1 MTETTMTT
9 EAVPGLRDGGAAP
22 SVLRGG
28 PLPAAPAAGETVLSW
43 YETWVRETPDA
54 PAVADG
60 EHRWTYAELD
70 AAAVAVADT
79 LRGRVGPG
87 DIVAVCLD
95 RSAALVAVAV
105 ALARL
110 GAVYLPLGPRPGE
123 RRLAAVA
130 EGLRVVAVVGAP
142 ELLPP
147 AHRAAEH
154 LPLPVPEEGVN
165 AVAGAVA
172 AFRPPAAGART
183 APDGTFYAVLT
194 SGSTG
199 TPKAVAVG
207 QRSLGAL
214 LRWHR
219 ERTGLRAGDRHSLHV
234 GVAFDPHLLELWSAL
249 TCGATLSVAPD
260 EVRWD
265 PGALADWWREAGITV
280 AVSSTPMVEPLLD
293 RPWPAGLKVRHI
305 YVGGDRLR
313 RRPGP
318 DVTATIH
325 NAYGPAEAT
334 VVCTAY
340 AMRGEPADGA
350 ANGGAEG
357 HGGTADDG
365 AAGEPPAI
373 GRPVAGAVVCV
384 ADERGRVVPQ
394 GEAGELLVGGDCLSL
409 GYLDEELTARRFV
422 AAPDALTGVER
433 VYRTGDRVRLR
444 ADGELEFLGRLD
456 DQVKVSGVRVEPA
469 EVEAAFEHD
478 ARVRRAVVAVRRPAS
493 GGVRLVA
500 FVLPAPGASPAAR
513 DLLGG
518 VRAWLPEQA
527 VPSEV
532 HLVDGY
538 PLDANGKV
546 DRAALLDAAESATE
560 AAKATEATDGPA
572 AEGPAAADSGT
583 ARGLDDL
590 AGSASEVLVL
600 RLCRDLL
607 ATPAITLDDNF
618 TEAGGQSLTA
628 ARLLAA
634 IQDAVGVRLR
644 APEVLRQPDLRA
656 VAALVDKRLAAAA
669 EVS

>member
-1 MTETTMTT
+1 MTETTETARTADMASLPLDDDALRDSTT
-9 EAVPGLRDGGAAP
+9 VPGTPLP

-43 YETWVRETPDA
+43 YETWVRDTPGA
-54 PAVADG
+54 PAVLDG

-70 AAAVAVADT
+70 AAADAVADA

-87 DIVAVCLD
+87 DIVVVCLD

-130 EGLRVVAVVGAP
+130 EGLRVVSVIGAP
-142 ELLPP
+142 ESLPP
-147 AHRAAEH
+147 GHRAAEH
-154 LPLPVPEEGVN
+154 LPLPVPTEGVN
-165 AVAGAVA
+165 AVAKAVA
-172 AFRPPAAGART
+172 AFVPPVSDART

-199 TPKAVAVG
+199 TPKAVAVA

-219 ERTGLRAGDRHSLHV
+219 ERTGLTPEDRHSLHV
-234 GVAFDPHLLELWSAL
+234 GIAFDPHLLELWSAL
-249 TCGATLSVAPD
+249 TCGAALSVAPD

-265 PGALADWWREAGITV
+265 PAALADWWREAGITV

-293 RPWPAGLKVRHI
+293 RPWPTGLKVRHV

-313 RRPGP
+313 RRPAA

-334 VVCTAY
+334 VVCTAH
-340 AMRGEPADGA
+340 AMRGEPLDGPAD
-350 ANGGAEG
+350 
-357 HGGTADDG
+357 
-365 AAGEPPAI
+365 EPPAI

-384 ADERGRVVPQ
+384 ADERGAIVPR
-394 GEAGELLVGGDCLSL
+394 GEAGELLVGGDCLAL

-422 AAPDALTGVER
+422 AAPEALTGVER

-444 ADGELEFLGRLD
+444 PDGELEFLGRLD

-493 GGVRLVA
+493 GGARLVA
-500 FVLPAPGASPAAR
+500 FVLPAPGASPAVPE
-513 DLLGG
+513 LLSG

-527 VPSEV
+527 VPAEV
-532 HLVDGY
+532 RLVDGF

-546 DRAALLDAAESATE
+546 DRAALLAAQEPSAAGEAAE
-560 AAKATEATDGPA
+560 
-572 AEGPAAADSGT
+572 AAASG
-583 ARGLDDL
+583 AGELS
-590 AGSASEVLVL
+590 GSASEVLVL
-600 RLCRDLL
+600 GLCRDLL
-607 ATPAITLDDNF
+607 AAPAITLDDNF

-656 VAALVDKRLAAAA
+656 VAALVDKRLAANG
-669 EVS
+669 VS

>member
-1 MTETTMTT
+1 M
-9 EAVPGLRDGGAAP
+9 V
-22 SVLRGG
+22 SV
-28 PLPAAPAAGETVLSW
+28 
-43 YETWVRETPDA
+43 
-54 PAVADG
+54 
-60 EHRWTYAELD
+60 
-70 AAAVAVADT
+70 
-79 LRGRVGPG
+79 
-87 DIVAVCLD
+87 I
-95 RSAALVAVAV
+95 
-105 ALARL
+105 
-110 GAVYLPLGPRPGE
+110 
-123 RRLAAVA
+123 
-130 EGLRVVAVVGAP
+130 GAP

-147 AHRAAEH
+147 GHRAAEH
-154 LPLPVPEEGVN
+154 LPLPVPAEGVN
-165 AVAGAVA
+165 AVADAVA
-172 AFRPPAAGART
+172 AFVPPAADART

-207 QRSLGAL
+207 RRSLGAL

-249 TCGATLSVAPD
+249 TCGAALSVAPD

-265 PGALADWWREAGITV
+265 PAALADWWREAGITV

-293 RPWPAGLKVRHI
+293 RSWPEGLKVRHI

-313 RRPGP
+313 RRPGA

-334 VVCTAY
+334 VVCTAH
-340 AMRGEPADGA
+340 ALRGDRPDGA
-350 ANGGAEG
+350 A
-357 HGGTADDG
+357 D
-365 AAGEPPAI
+365 EPPAI

-384 ADERGRVVPQ
+384 ADEEGRIVPR

-422 AAPDALTGVER
+422 AAPVALTGVER
-433 VYRTGDRVRLR
+433 VYRTGDRVRMR
-444 ADGELEFLGRLD
+444 VDGELEFIGRLD

-469 EVEAAFEHD
+469 EVEAAFERD
-478 ARVRRAVVAVRRPAS
+478 ARVRRAVVAVRREAS
-493 GGVRLVA
+493 TDVARLVA

-513 DLLGG
+513 DLLSG

-527 VPSEV
+527 VPTRV
-532 HLVDGY
+532 RVVDGY

-546 DRAALLDAAESATE
+546 DRAALLAAEDSAEEDGTTTDACAT
-560 AAKATEATDGPA
+560 AAGATGSGATGSGATGSGAMAA
-572 AEGPAAADSGT
+572 AEVSGT
-583 ARGLDDL
+583 
-590 AGSASEVLVL
+590 ASEVLVL

-607 ATPAITLDDNF
+607 ADPAVTLEDNF

-656 VAALVDKRLAAAA
+656 VAALVDKRLAANGA
-669 EVS
+669 S

>member
-1 MTETTMTT
+1 MTETTDTT
-9 EAVPGLRDGGAAP
+9 ETAEAAPGPRDGVPAP

-28 PLPAAPAAGETVLSW
+28 PLPEAPAAGETVLSW
-43 YETWVRETPDA
+43 YETWVRDTPDA
-54 PAVADG
+54 PAVLDG

-70 AAAVAVADT
+70 AAADAVADA

-130 EGLRVVAVVGAP
+130 EGLRVVSVIGAP

-147 AHRAAEH
+147 GHRAAEH
-154 LPLPVPEEGVN
+154 LPLPVPTEGVN

-172 AFRPPAAGART
+172 AFRPPAADART

-199 TPKAVAVG
+199 TPKAVAVA

-219 ERTGLRAGDRHSLHV
+219 ARTGLTAGDRHSLHV
-234 GVAFDPHLLELWSAL
+234 GIAFDPHLLELWSAL
-249 TCGATLSVAPD
+249 TCGAALSVAPD

-280 AVSSTPMVEPLLD
+280 AVSSTPMIEPLLD

-313 RRPGP
+313 RRPGA
-318 DVTATIH
+318 DVTATVH

-334 VVCTAY
+334 VICTAH
-340 AMRGEPADGA
+340 AMRGAPLDGSAD
-350 ANGGAEG
+350 
-357 HGGTADDG
+357 
-365 AAGEPPAI
+365 EPPAI

-384 ADERGRVVPQ
+384 ADERGAIVPR
-394 GEAGELLVGGDCLSL
+394 GEAGELLVGGECLAL

-422 AAPDALTGVER
+422 AAPDALRGVER
-433 VYRTGDRVRLR
+433 VYRTGDRVRMR

-478 ARVRRAVVAVRRPAS
+478 ARVRRAVVAVRRSAS
-493 GGVRLVA
+493 GDARLAA
-500 FVLPAPGASPAAR
+500 FVLPAPGASPLAR

-527 VPSEV
+527 APAEV
-532 HLVDGY
+532 HLVDAF

-546 DRAALLDAAESATE
+546 DRAALLAADEP
-560 AAKATEATDGPA
+560 PA
-572 AEGPAAADSGT
+572 AEEGPGTDTGAMDADELS
-583 ARGLDDL
+583 
-590 AGSASEVLVL
+590 GSASEVLVL

-607 ATPAITLDDNF
+607 AAPALTLDDNF
-618 TEAGGQSLTA
+618 TESGGQSLTA

-644 APEVLRQPDLRA
+644 APAVLRQPDLRA
-656 VAALVDKRLAAAA
+656 VAALVDKRLAAEA
-669 EVS
+669 VS